1 MYEFFHKSGCH
12 CLGQGTVLTGTC
24 LAGEVSIND
33 KVEIA
38 NISLEKKIKSIQVFK
53 KPVNSIRR
61 GDRAGLCVTQ
71 FDSSLL
77 ERGIVSF
84 PGVLKSLHACIIALK
99 KVRFYKSDISSN
111 QKFHIVA
118 GYEVVMG
125 KITLFSSSEQSFSPD
140 SPFEFLSNTDEPT
153 PNEEQTV
160 FASIQF
166 ERPVLVTPQVIFI
179 GSKLDSDVHFKNCRL
194 AFYGSPVFS
203 LHEENYA
210 TSVLPNLKVFK
221 KKSKEGRIERI
232 FSDDV
237 VICKHLLKKE
247 SSIEKFIHLKVVFST
262 GHEGVI
268 IGTFGQGGKVKVQI
282 KGGVS
287 EKIKVAYPTKKGRK
301 QQGDG
306 PIDDESEVKEDAIKV
321 VLNLKKFIFTTQSKI
336 VQ

>member
-1 MYEFFHKSGCH
+1 M
-12 CLGQGTVLTGTC
+12 
-24 LAGEVSIND
+24 
-33 KVEIA
+33 
-38 NISLEKKIKSIQVFK
+38 
-53 KPVNSIRR
+53 
-61 GDRAGLCVTQ
+61 
-71 FDSSLL
+71 
-77 ERGIVSF
+77 
-84 PGVLKSLHACIIALK
+84 
-99 KVRFYKSDISSN
+99 
-111 QKFHIVA
+111 
-118 GYEVVMG
+118 
-125 KITLFSSSEQSFSPD
+125 
-140 SPFEFLSNTDEPT
+140 
-153 PNEEQTV
+153 
-160 FASIQF
+160 
-166 ERPVLVTPQVIFI
+166 
-179 GSKLDSDVHFKNCRL
+179 
-194 AFYGSPVFS
+194 FS

-237 VICKHLLKKE
+237 VICKNLLKKE

-262 GHEGVI
+262 GDEGVI

-336 VQ
+336 AQ

>member
-1 MYEFFHKSGCH
+1 MYQFFHKSGCH

-38 NISLEKKIKSIQVFK
+38 TISLEKKIKSIQVFK

-140 SPFEFLSNTDEPT
+140 SQFEFLSNTDEPT

-160 FASIQF
+160 FASI
-166 ERPVLVTPQVIFI
+166 
-179 GSKLDSDVHFKNCRL
+179 
-194 AFYGSPVFS
+194 
-203 LHEENYA
+203 
-210 TSVLPNLKVFK
+210 
-221 KKSKEGRIERI
+221 
-232 FSDDV
+232 
-237 VICKHLLKKE
+237 
-247 SSIEKFIHLKVVFST
+247 
-262 GHEGVI
+262 
-268 IGTFGQGGKVKVQI
+268 
-282 KGGVS
+282 
-287 EKIKVAYPTKKGRK
+287 
-301 QQGDG
+301 
-306 PIDDESEVKEDAIKV
+306 
-321 VLNLKKFIFTTQSKI
+321 
-336 VQ
+336 